1 MWSDALLI
9 AERNHLLRLLLWG
22 AACVLVG
29 TALLLFVMVTRRADD
44 RAPLLRQ
51 FAVQLSGWGMV
62 ELLIGVWRWQGLSY
76 RDLGSYT
83 SFDRMLW
90 LNVGLDMGYVGVGVA
105 VAVTGW
111 VTARRLGAVGGG
123 LGVAVHGV
131 ALFMLHSMLL
141 SVLARLTV
149 A

>member
-29 TALLLFVMVTRRADD
+29 TVLILFLMVARRADD
-44 RAPLLRQ
+44 RSPLLRH
-51 FAVQLSGWGMV
+51 FAVILAGLGLL
-62 ELLIGVWRWQGLSY
+62 ELLIGLWRWQGLAY

-83 SFDRMLW
+83 SFDRLLW
-90 LNVGLDMGYVGVGVA
+90 LNVGLDAGYVGVGVA
-105 VAVTGW
+105 IALTGW
-111 VTARRLGAVGGG
+111 LGARRLGPVGGG
-123 LGVAVHGV
+123 LGVAVHGL
-131 ALFMLHSMLL
+131 ALLLLHSTLL

>member
-22 AACVLVG
+22 AASVLVG
-29 TALLLFVMVTRRADD
+29 TVLFLFVMVTRRADE
-44 RAPLLRQ
+44 RSPLLTH
-51 FAVQLSGWGMV
+51 FAVQLGGWGV
-62 ELLIGVWRWQGLSY
+62 IELLIGIWRWQGLTY

-83 SFDRMLW
+83 SFDRLLW
-90 LNVGLDMGYVGVGVA
+90 LNVGLDLGYVGVGVA
-105 VAVTGW
+105 IALTSWLG
-111 VTARRLGAVGGG
+111 ARRLGPVGGG
-123 LGVAVHGV
+123 LGVAVHGL
-131 ALFMLHSMLL
+131 ALLLLHSMLL